1 MVFYSDMQDVVDELI
16 DARTVA
22 PKKARVDAKAAKEA
36 KKKRPVDKLKAA
48 IEKREAKA
56 KAKGKAKGKKK

>member
-1 MVFYSDMQDVVDELI
+1 M
-16 DARTVA
+16 
-22 PKKARVDAKAAKEA
+22 AAMEA
-36 KKKRPVDKLKAA
+36 NKKRPVDKLKAA